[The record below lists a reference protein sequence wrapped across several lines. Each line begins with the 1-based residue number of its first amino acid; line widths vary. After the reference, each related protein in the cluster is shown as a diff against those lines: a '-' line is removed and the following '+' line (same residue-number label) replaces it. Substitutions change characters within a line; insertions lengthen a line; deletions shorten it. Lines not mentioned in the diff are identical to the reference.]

1 MRLEI
6 RNNGNSPYISIVE
19 NLSVED
25 PKTHKRVSRKKIVKA
40 IGPVSR
46 FDDHKPDFIQR
57 VKDSYEAG
65 APIIPELL
73 PYVKKD
79 IEKEVYDIRLYE
91 GTDDCVSHPKL
102 IANLLLEKILSEL
115 DLDQLIRSYKNIYRH
130 NFDVYGYFKALL
142 FGRILN
148 PASKI
153 ATVKQNEDYYTPI
166 IKNSTDDYNVYEALD
181 FIYEHRKALFN
192 RIDTAM
198 TEKYGRTT
206 SYIYYDVTNFFFY
219 SDIPDEDSDDEKGL
233 RKVGVSKEE
242 RKLPIVQMGLLM
254 DEQGIPISI
263 EVFPGN
269 TLDHLTLKSAF
280 ENSVNSIGDNNSRYI
295 FVCDKGIGIC
305 GNPGFAVAKGNGYLS
320 SKSVRKATKEEKEWI
335 LDQDAY
341 TIVSE
346 NFKYKSRIVKKK
358 YTTPEG
364 NEIEATEKIVT
375 YWSRSFYE
383 REKAEKRSFY
393 ELLGKLIDSP
403 NSFRVSKTQ
412 IALLKKFLKKTF
424 IETGS
429 GELIDS
435 AKLKA
440 QLDMDKLKKDYE
452 LMGYYSIITS
462 ETNMEDLTIIDT
474 YKNLVQIEDEFR
486 VMKSTLDTRP
496 MWVRTKEHIIAHLT
510 VCTIAL
516 QVIRLIQRQINIANS
531 RSKQPKN
538 LCSCGL
544 PADRIQ
550 AALNKW
556 TVEKIGEV
564 YYRFSGIDDE
574 DLKLILDS
582 FGINIPKKLY
592 KLAELKGMKT
602 DIELLK

>member
-25 PKTHKRVSRKKIVKA
+25 PKTHKRVSRKRIVKA

-153 ATVKQNEDYYTPI
+153 ATVKQNEDYCTSI

-335 LDQDAY
+335 LDQDGY

-375 YWSRSFYE
+375 YWSKSFYE

-412 IALLKKFLKKTF
+412 IALLKKFLKKTL
-424 IETGS
+424 IETDS

-550 AALNKW
+550 AALHKW

-564 YYRFSGIDDE
+564 YYRFGGIDDE

>member
-335 LDQDAY
+335 LDQDGY

-375 YWSRSFYE
+375 YWSKSFYE

-412 IALLKKFLKKTF
+412 IALLKKFLKKTL
-424 IETGS
+424 IETDS

-564 YYRFSGIDDE
+564 YYRFGGIDDK

>member
-79 IEKEVYDIRLYE
+79 IEKVVYDIRLYE

-198 TEKYGRTT
+198 TGKYGRTT

-335 LDQDAY
+335 LDQDGY

-383 REKAEKRSFY
+383 KEKAEKRSFY
-393 ELLGKLIDSP
+393 EFLGKLIDSP

-412 IALLKKFLKKTF
+412 IALLKKFLKKTL
-424 IETGS
+424 IETDS
-429 GELIDS
+429 GELLDS

-496 MWVRTKEHIIAHLT
+496 IWVRTKEHIIAHLT

-531 RSKQPKN
+531 QSKQPKN

-564 YYRFSGIDDE
+564 YYRFGGIDDE

>member
-1 MRLEI
+1 MFA
-6 RNNGNSPYISIVE
+6 
-19 NLSVED
+19 
-25 PKTHKRVSRKKIVKA
+25 T
-40 IGPVSR
+40 
-46 FDDHKPDFIQR
+46 
-57 VKDSYEAG
+57 
-65 APIIPELL
+65 
-73 PYVKKD
+73 
-79 IEKEVYDIRLYE
+79 
-91 GTDDCVSHPKL
+91 
-102 IANLLLEKILSEL
+102 
-115 DLDQLIRSYKNIYRH
+115 
-130 NFDVYGYFKALL
+130 KAL
-142 FGRILN
+142 
-148 PASKI
+148 AY
-153 ATVKQNEDYYTPI
+153 AET
-166 IKNSTDDYNVYEALD
+166 
-181 FIYEHRKALFN
+181 
-192 RIDTAM
+192 
-198 TEKYGRTT
+198 
-206 SYIYYDVTNFFFY
+206 
-219 SDIPDEDSDDEKGL
+219 
-233 RKVGVSKEE
+233 
-242 RKLPIVQMGLLM
+242 
-254 DEQGIPISI
+254 
-263 EVFPGN
+263 
-269 TLDHLTLKSAF
+269 
-280 ENSVNSIGDNNSRYI
+280 
-295 FVCDKGIGIC
+295 
-305 GNPGFAVAKGNGYLS
+305 
-320 SKSVRKATKEEKEWI
+320 
-335 LDQDAY
+335 Y

-412 IALLKKFLKKTF
+412 IALLKKFLKKTL
-424 IETGS
+424 IETDS

-602 DIELLK
+602 DIKLLK

>member
-335 LDQDAY
+335 LNQDAY

-393 ELLGKLIDSP
+393 ESD
-403 NSFRVSKTQ
+403 
-412 IALLKKFLKKTF
+412 
-424 IETGS
+424 
-429 GELIDS
+429 
-435 AKLKA
+435 
-440 QLDMDKLKKDYE
+440 
-452 LMGYYSIITS
+452 
-462 ETNMEDLTIIDT
+462 
-474 YKNLVQIEDEFR
+474 
-486 VMKSTLDTRP
+486 
-496 MWVRTKEHIIAHLT
+496 
-510 VCTIAL
+510 
-516 QVIRLIQRQINIANS
+516 
-531 RSKQPKN
+531 
-538 LCSCGL
+538 
-544 PADRIQ
+544 
-550 AALNKW
+550 
-556 TVEKIGEV
+556 
-564 YYRFSGIDDE
+564 
-574 DLKLILDS
+574 
-582 FGINIPKKLY
+582 
-592 KLAELKGMKT
+592 
-602 DIELLK
+602 